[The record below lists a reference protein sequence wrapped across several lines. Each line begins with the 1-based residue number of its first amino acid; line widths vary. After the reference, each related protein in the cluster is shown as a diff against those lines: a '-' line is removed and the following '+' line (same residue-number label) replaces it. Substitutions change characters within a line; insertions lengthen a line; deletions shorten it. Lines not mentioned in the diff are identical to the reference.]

1 MNFTPEEAVSELEYN
16 AARKLLIIPEYGRH
30 IQKLIDHIVN
40 IQDREE
46 RNKAANYAI
55 AVMGNLNPHLRDV
68 PDFQH
73 KLWDQLFMMA
83 DFKLDVDS
91 PFPLPSKES
100 VENKP
105 ERLVYPQNFPKYRFY
120 GNNIKYMIDKAIA
133 WEEGEMKDALIMVIA
148 NHMKKSYLSWNK
160 DTVKDEVI
168 FEHLCELSDGKINL
182 FKKEEE
188 LSTASDL
195 IKVNKKQSNK
205 GTFSNS
211 NNNNNNQK
219 AKRYNKN
226 HQNNK
231 QKTNNGN
238 I

>member
-30 IQKLIDHIVN
+30 IQKLIDHIVK
-40 IQDREE
+40 IQDRDE

-83 DFKLDVDS
+83 DFELDVDS
-91 PFPLPSKES
+91 PFPLPSRES

-105 ERLVYPQNFPKYRFY
+105 EHLAYPQNFPKYRFY

-205 GTFSNS
+205 GTFSNAS
-211 NNNNNNQK
+211 TNQK
-219 AKRYNKN
+219 AKRYTKN